1 MKYLA
6 IMREIAVPNTVKL
19 AGESRPA
26 GGLYLNPWAIGTL
39 NQELDHTKKFA
50 TWAWYEYKKPY
61 ELMYSPLGES
71 LPYLRAYYPFLFTV
85 DYKEYL
91 QDLVAYRYSDSKHTY
106 GVIELELD
114 EAMVNFIIN
123 QQVLRELNA

>member
-1 MKYLA
+1 
-6 IMREIAVPNTVKL
+6 MREIAVPDTVKL
-19 AGESRPA
+19 ACAARPR

-50 TWAWYEYKKPY
+50 TWAWYGYKKPY
-61 ELMYSPLGES
+61 ELMYSALGES
-71 LPYLRAYYPFLFTV
+71 LPYLRDYYPFLFTV

-91 QDLVAYRYSDSKHTY
+91 QDLVAYRYSTSKHTY

-114 EAMVNFIIN
+114 EAMVNFILN